1 MTPRNDGVWNWK
13 GRWAQLALAVLSTVL
28 LANLQY
34 GWTLFVNPMHD
45 ANHWS
50 RAAIQ
55 VAFTIMIFV
64 NTWLSPAEGWLVDR
78 YGPRPVVM
86 FGGLCA
92 AVSWVG
98 NSRLHS
104 LPLLYASAIVAGLAI
119 GCVFGT
125 CMGTALKWFPDKRGL
140 AAGMI
145 AAGYGLGA
153 ALTSTPLALMIRA
166 DGYRH
171 AFQFFGLLQGSAILL
186 FATLL
191 IKPVVPANLK
201 PPRKRIYQGAEMT
214 PAEIVRTGVF
224 WMIYLVYVLIAFG
237 GMLMTAQLG
246 PIARDFGLENRMV
259 EILGISTPILAL
271 AVSIDNF
278 ANGITRPVSGLV
290 SDFIGRENMMLVTF
304 SLEAAALLGMTLFG
318 RDPHAFV
325 LFAALTFLFWGEIF
339 VIFPA
344 ICGDSFGIQNA
355 TANNGL
361 LYTAKGTTA
370 LTVPLANV
378 LMARSGSWSTALFTA
393 SACSMAAAIL
403 GKFALVPMR
412 QRLLERVLARQAPER
427 PRRITG
433 TSKFAPRDDACKK
446 PAARF

>member
-1 MTPRNDGVWNWK
+1 MTPQNTRWNWRA
-13 GRWAQLALAVLSTVL
+13 RWAQLAFAVLSTVL

-45 ANHWS
+45 ENHWS

-55 VAFTIMIFV
+55 IAFTIMIFV
-64 NTWLSPAEGWLVDR
+64 NTWLSPVEGWLVDR

-86 FGGLCA
+86 FGGFCA
-92 AVSWVG
+92 TASWVA
-98 NSRLHS
+98 NARLHS
-104 LPLLYASAIVAGLAI
+104 LPALYLSAVVGGLAI

-153 ALTSTPLALMIRA
+153 ALTSAPLAIMIRTA
-166 DGYRH
+166 GYRH
-171 AFQFFGLLQGSAILL
+171 AFQFFGLLQGTAILL

-191 IKPVVPANLK
+191 TKPVVSGGLK
-201 PPRKRIYQGAEMT
+201 PPRKTICQGAEMKPSET
-214 PAEIVRTGVF
+214 IRTGVF
-224 WMIYLVYVLIAFG
+224 WLTYLIYVLIAFG
-237 GMLMTAQLG
+237 GMIMTAQLG
-246 PIARDFGLENRMV
+246 PIARDFGLENRV
-259 EILGISTPILAL
+259 ITILGISTPVLAL

-278 ANGITRPVSGLV
+278 ANGITRPISGLL
-290 SDFIGRENMMLVTF
+290 SDFIGRENMMLATF
-304 SLEAAALLGMTLFG
+304 ALESMALAAMTLFG
-318 RDPHAFV
+318 RNPYAFV

-339 VIFPA
+339 VVFPA

-361 LYTAKGTTA
+361 LYTAKGTSA

-378 LMARSGSWSTALFTA
+378 LMAKTGSWGSVLITAA
-393 SACSMAAAIL
+393 ACSMAAAL
-403 GKFALVPMR
+403 LAKFVLVPMR
-412 QRLLERVLARQAPER
+412 RKLLERTMGKQAP
-427 PRRITG
+427 I
-433 TSKFAPRDDACKK
+433 
-446 PAARF
+446 PASSFRSIA